1 MEIELDFSFERQKK
15 SFKRNP
21 QAFLV
26 KKMSSAEVNYKKL
39 SEADKVLF
47 RNAKASEVS
56 SFLKTEAV
64 RRCLSEG
71 NQAKESQRILRARWV
86 LVWKPIPEEDR
97 AEAQEKAL
105 QAEPVY
111 SADGK
116 RKAKAR
122 IVVMGFEHP
131 DLLNPTFNSTAP
143 VQSQLMR
150 SSSKEMGLRSPCKL
164 ERLRRVVRFGLMGS
178 PSSEPLWEPK
188 ITKFSGSSIT
198 SMAMLLHLARFGRT
212 STRL

>member
-1 MEIELDFSFERQKK
+1 MEPDLKRQRLDDDEDDKDGLNPDINAAIQEIDTGYVMEIELDFSSERQKK

-26 KKMSSAEVNYKKL
+26 KMNSAEVNYKKL

-64 RRCLSEG
+64 RRCLSVDEE

-86 LVWKPIPEEDR
+86 LVWKPIPDEDR
-97 AEAQEKAL
+97 VEAQEKAL
-105 QAEPVY
+105 NP
-111 SADGK
+111 DGK
-116 RKAKAR
+116 RKAKAH

-143 VQSQLMR
+143 VQSQH
-150 SSSKEMGLRSPCKL
+150 S
-164 ERLRRVVRFGLMGS
+164 
-178 PSSEPLWEPK
+178 
-188 ITKFSGSSIT
+188 
-198 SMAMLLHLARFGRT
+198 
-212 STRL
+212 

>member
-1 MEIELDFSFERQKK
+1 
-15 SFKRNP
+15 
-21 QAFLV
+21 
-26 KKMSSAEVNYKKL
+26 MSSAEVNYKKL
-39 SEADKVLF
+39 SEADKILF

-64 RRCLSEG
+64 RRCLSVDEE

-97 AEAQEKAL
+97 AEAQDKAL
-105 QAEPVY
+105 QPESVY

-122 IVVMGFEHP
+122 KAVMGFEHP

-143 VQSQLMR
+143 VQSQH
-150 SSSKEMGLRSPCKL
+150 S
-164 ERLRRVVRFGLMGS
+164 
-178 PSSEPLWEPK
+178 
-188 ITKFSGSSIT
+188 
-198 SMAMLLHLARFGRT
+198 
-212 STRL
+212 